1 MCLTL
6 ILIKSFFFLFFLH
19 TLKHQ
24 HWGGVVEKAL
34 PPPPIS
40 DKIAVLSKQYFSLEL
55 NIFFNETNEIKQVLN
70 NTSMINK

>member
-1 MCLTL
+1 M
-6 ILIKSFFFLFFLH
+6 
-19 TLKHQ
+19 
-24 HWGGVVEKAL
+24 VEKAF

-70 NTSMINK
+70 NTLMINK